1 MAADFQAAA
10 LAVVVQADS
19 KRWPDFPSPFLSPL
33 WSRISGFSFSSFKH
47 ARSFQHPNNWVPRN
61 NSGALKGLAMA
72 ERAHSSSDVPNF
84 DTYPATP
91 PTPPVV
97 RTDRELPE
105 PSHST
110 LEQYAAELGTA
121 AGKVVHMVRQVR
133 ENAQHPDHPAR
144 DRIDNL
150 AEETRARAEHLRNIA
165 AERARQWAKTAR
177 EKATEIAF
185 RARQERRKLIL
196 QAKSNYAQTRRRAGE
211 VAHDYPVHVTLAA
224 GAVGFLIGV
233 GLRIRRS
240 HNANR

>member
-1 MAADFQAAA
+1 
-10 LAVVVQADS
+10 
-19 KRWPDFPSPFLSPL
+19 
-33 WSRISGFSFSSFKH
+33 
-47 ARSFQHPNNWVPRN
+47 
-61 NSGALKGLAMA
+61 MA

-91 PTPPVV
+91 PTPPVM

-133 ENAQHPDHPAR
+133 EGAQHLPDHPALY
-144 DRIDNL
+144 RIGNL
-150 AEETRARAEHLRNIA
+150 ADETRARAEHLRNMA
-165 AERARQWAKTAR
+165 TERARQWTKTAR
-177 EKATEIAF
+177 EKAAEIAF
-185 RARQERRKLIL
+185 RARQERRKLAL

-211 VAHDYPVHVTLAA
+211 VAHDYPVHVALAA

>member
-1 MAADFQAAA
+1 
-10 LAVVVQADS
+10 
-19 KRWPDFPSPFLSPL
+19 
-33 WSRISGFSFSSFKH
+33 
-47 ARSFQHPNNWVPRN
+47 
-61 NSGALKGLAMA
+61 MA
-72 ERAHSSSDVPNF
+72 ERAHSSSEIPNF

-91 PTPPVV
+91 PVNRTEPVNH
-97 RTDRELPE
+97 TNLELPE

-110 LEQYAAELGTA
+110 MEQYAAELGTA

-133 ENAQHPDHPAR
+133 ESAQHLPDHPALE
-144 DRIDNL
+144 RIDNL
-150 AEETRARAEHLRNIA
+150 AEQTRARAEHLRAVA
-165 AERARQWAKTAR
+165 AERAREWAKTAR

-185 RARQERRKLIL
+185 RARQERRRLVL

-211 VAHDYPVHVTLAA
+211 VAHDYPVHVALAA